1 LKETFTQENE
11 VSIKDILNQY
21 CDMRQEIND
30 KRVSIDRIEKQISKI
45 EDEGEVI
52 DSVVGGNG
60 GTQHFKIKG
69 FPYPEYSKK
78 KTILRIRKARLEEM
92 EMNLLE
98 QTNLVEEYINNVDD
112 SRLRRMLSFRFI
124 NDLTWIQLAHSMGGS
139 HTEESCRKAVERF
152 LNA

>member
-1 LKETFTQENE
+1 MKETSTQENE
-11 VSIKDILNQY
+11 LSLKDILSQY

-45 EDEGEVI
+45 EEEGEVI

-69 FPYPEYSKK
+69 FPYPEYSRK

-98 QTNLVEEYINNVDD
+98 QTNLVEEYINNVGD
-112 SRLRRMLSFRFI
+112 SRIRRIINFRFI
-124 NDLTWIQLAHSMGGS
+124 ENLSWVQVAHRMGNH
-139 HTEESCRKAVERF
+139 HTEESCRKAIERF
-152 LNA
+152 LN